1 MVGSGVATVNAAR
14 PKATLRP
21 PLSREAIADTAM
33 RLSASEPTT
42 AITLV
47 RLGRELG
54 ADPTAL
60 YRHFRNRDELMR
72 ALADRVLGE
81 VVGAWLSCGEW
92 RADLRSAGRLL
103 RGTMLRRPALA
114 AELGTLFTGGPHER
128 RGFALLAAVF
138 EAAGFERAD
147 VPMRVR
153 VFAELVLSH
162 VVISASLLARP
173 QREIEIQ
180 MALASDL
187 YGVRRGLS
195 ASGYQEATFERILDT
210 HISGL
215 EHELSAVRET
225 DATVQQSTRTQGGT
239 T

>member
-1 MVGSGVATVNAAR
+1 MNAAR

-21 PLSREAIADTAM
+21 PLSRDVIADTAM
-33 RLSASEPTT
+33 RLSMSEPSS
-42 AITLV
+42 AITLA

-81 VVGAWLSCGEW
+81 VVDSWSSCGEW
-92 RADLRSAGRLL
+92 RADLRSAAVLL
-103 RGTMLRRPALA
+103 RSTMLRRPALA
-114 AELGTLFTGGPHER
+114 SELGTLFSGGPNER
-128 RGFALLAAVF
+128 RGLALLAAVF
-138 EAAGFERAD
+138 EAAGFERAN
-147 VPMRVR
+147 VPMQVR

-162 VVISASLLARP
+162 VVISAGLLARP